1 MALCKLW
8 TAEVASEPPLLTLA
22 MDHSLRVFGH
32 DHLKPVQ
39 SEAVQALLQGE
50 DVFITV
56 PTGYGKS
63 LIYQMLPAC
72 AAFILERLRKAAAS
86 VPLVLVVSPLL
97 ALMEDQANKLR
108 RLPGAKPLLLSEESA
123 PEDIAGSGWT
133 HIFASPEALLESPRW
148 RSLLLDSSL
157 MNSIVAVVVDE
168 AHCIVKWLVQS
179 HMIIANCTLAICSY
193 YACHFSIVWY
203 TTCSTKDCFADTIHI
218 HACAYHYNLC
228 VCIMAVH
235 FKK

>member
-8 TAEVASEPPLLTLA
+8 TTEVASEPPLLALE

-123 PEDIAGSGWT
+123 PEDIAG
-133 HIFASPEALLESPRW
+133 
-148 RSLLLDSSL
+148 
-157 MNSIVAVVVDE
+157 VVPVGDRE
-168 AHCIVKWLVQS
+168 
-179 HMIIANCTLAICSY
+179 
-193 YACHFSIVWY
+193 
-203 TTCSTKDCFADTIHI
+203 
-218 HACAYHYNLC
+218 
-228 VCIMAVH
+228 
-235 FKK
+235 